1 MRKAGMRSADID
13 EALAATP
20 VEIGERLVSLP
31 EGQWFERKSVRIK
44 PAKLAEALVGFANAE
59 GGTIVIGIHD
69 GTIEGLDGA
78 GPKHQNDLRQ
88 TSVDFCAPP
97 VRCTVRLVSCLTGS
111 GQTEELFVIEVPA
124 SEVLH
129 ETVDHRCFLRI
140 GDETRKLDSA
150 ATQELR
156 YDKGSQAFEATR
168 VVGLT
173 ENDLD
178 TDLLKNYA
186 ERLGHN
192 DPIRLLEDR
201 TGTRGPS
208 VTVAACLLFARQP
221 TVYLPTALIRVT
233 RYQGR
238 ERLAGVDQRIVAD
251 ERFEGPIP
259 LAILEARKRIAELQP
274 RRRALHTAGTF
285 EDVATVPE
293 DAWLEGLVNA
303 VVHRSYS
310 LQGDHIH
317 VDIFDDRIEITN
329 PGTFPHVTDLVDP
342 LKIRRFARNPRIVRA
357 CSDLKICQ
365 ELGEGIRRIV
375 GLMRDFGLSDPLYE
389 QTSSS
394 VTLTLSAEPY
404 NRVLD
409 GQHRQEVQRILAALR
424 RNDPLST
431 AELVEAVGHR
441 SRPFVRQLLNT
452 MEQAGLVEWNGK
464 STRDPRAS
472 WHLPR
477 GRQTST

>member
-13 EALAATP
+13 EALAGTP
-20 VEIGERLVSLP
+20 VEVGERLVSLP
-31 EGQWFERKSVRIK
+31 EGQWFDRKSVRIK

-97 VRCTVRLVSCLTGS
+97 VRCTVRLVSCVTAS
-111 GQTEELFVIEVPA
+111 GQNDELFVIEVPA

-129 ETVDHRCFLRI
+129 ETIDHRCFLRI
-140 GDETRKLDSA
+140 GDETRKLDGA

-168 VVGLT
+168 VAGLT
-173 ENDLD
+173 ETDLD
-178 TDLLKNYA
+178 ADLLANYA

-192 DPIRLLEDR
+192 DPVRLLEDR

-208 VTVAACLLFARQP
+208 LTVAACLLFARQP
-221 TVYLPTALIRVT
+221 TAHLPTALIRVT

-238 ERLAGVDQRIVAD
+238 DRLAGVNQRIVAD

-259 LAILEARKRIAELQP
+259 RAILEARKRIAELQP

-285 EDVATVPE
+285 EDVAIVPE

-329 PGTFPHVTDLVDP
+329 PGTFPHVTDLADP
-342 LKIRRFARNPRIVRA
+342 LKIRRFARNPRIVRV

-365 ELGEGIRRIV
+365 ELGEGVRRIV

-389 QTSSS
+389 QSSSS

-404 NRVLD
+404 NRILD
-409 GQHRQEVQRILAALR
+409 GQHRQEVRRILAALR
-424 RNDPLST
+424 RNEQLST
-431 AELVEAVGHR
+431 AELVEAVGDR
-441 SRPFVRQLLNT
+441 SRPFVRQLLGT
-452 MEQAGLVEWNGK
+452 MEQSGLIEWNGK
-464 STRDPRAS
+464 SARDPRAS
-472 WHLPR
+472 WRLAR
-477 GRQTST
+477 